1 MTVYDSWRDELVDP
15 NVSSGNS
22 IKIKTNFYSLTNDV
36 FLIQHVIIYQIHLK
50 QKKETLTKSSYFE
63 NDNFQV
69 DAVSTMLDY
78 FGFQSLCILPFCK
91 FVFKYYPND
100 EMIKKL

>member
-50 QKKETLTKSSYFE
+50 QKKRNINK
-63 NDNFQV
+63 
-69 DAVSTMLDY
+69 
-78 FGFQSLCILPFCK
+78 ILIF
-91 FVFKYYPND
+91 
-100 EMIKKL
+100 